1 MKQQFTK
8 TFFFLSVILI
18 SAAVSAKKPAYE
30 IFNAKGKSSKYSKLL
45 KEAQEVDIILFGELH
60 NNPIS
65 HWLQL
70 ELTNDLHSIIGDSL
84 IMGAEMF
91 ESDNALILQEY
102 VSGTIR
108 TRNFETE
115 ARLWPNYKTDIKPLV
130 EFARENKLDFIA
142 TNVPRRYA
150 AIVNFGGFEA
160 LEDLSDEAKKLIS
173 PLPVL
178 FDPELPQYMKM
189 AEMMGGGQMGD
200 HANSNIV
207 KAQALKD
214 ATMAHFILENF
225 EPGKLFIHFHG
236 SFHSDFYEG
245 IMWYLLQ
252 QNPDLKILTISTTE
266 LDGEGNL
273 PEEEIGAADFIIATP
288 GTMTKTH

>member
-1 MKQQFTK
+1 MKHLFTK
-8 TFFFLSVILI
+8 TILFLFILLI
-18 SAAVSAKKPAYE
+18 SNAVTANKPAYG
-30 IFNAKGKSSKYSKLL
+30 IFNAKGKSTKYSKLL
-45 KEAQEVDIILFGELH
+45 KEAQNVDIILFGELH

-70 ELTNDLHSIIGDSL
+70 ELAKDLHSIYGDSL
-84 IMGAEMF
+84 ILGAEMF

-102 VSGTIR
+102 VSGAIR
-108 TRNFETE
+108 VRNFEAE
-115 ARLWPNYKTDIKPLV
+115 AKLWPNYKTDIKPLV
-130 EFARENKLDFIA
+130 EFARENNLQFIA

-150 AIVNFGGFEA
+150 ATVNFGGFEA
-160 LEDLSDEAKKLIS
+160 LEELSEEAKRLIS

-189 AEMMGGGQMGD
+189 AEMMGGQMGD
-200 HANSNIV
+200 HANNNIV

-214 ATMAHFILENF
+214 ATMAYFILKNF
-225 EPGKLFIHFHG
+225 ESGKVFLHFHG

-252 QNPDLKILTISTTE
+252 QNPDLKILTIATTE
-266 LDGEGNL
+266 LDEEGNL
-273 PEEEIGAADFIIATP
+273 PEDKVGAADFIIATP
-288 GTMTKTH
+288 GSMTKTH

>member
-1 MKQQFTK
+1 MKHYYYK
-8 TFFFLSVILI
+8 TILFLCLLLI
-18 SAAVSAKKPAYE
+18 SSTLAAEKPAYQL
-30 IFNAKGKSSKYSKLL
+30 FNTKGKNTKYSKLI
-45 KEAQEVDIILFGELH
+45 KEAQHVDIVLFGELH

-70 ELTNDLHSIIGDSL
+70 ELSKDLHALFGENL
-84 IMGAEMF
+84 VMGAEMF

-102 VSGTIR
+102 VSGAIR
-108 TRNFETE
+108 TRNFEAE
-115 ARLWPNYKTDIKPLV
+115 AKLWPNYKTDYKPLV

-150 AIVNFGGFEA
+150 AAVNFGGFEA
-160 LEDLSDEAKKLIS
+160 LELLSDEARLLLP
-173 PLPVL
+173 PLPVA

-189 AEMMGGGQMGD
+189 AEMMGGQMGD

-214 ATMAHFILENF
+214 ATMAHFILNNY
-225 EPGKLFIHFHG
+225 EPGKIFLHFHG

-245 IMWYLLQ
+245 IMWYLLK
-252 QNPDLKILTISTTE
+252 QNPDLKILTIATIE
-266 LDGEGNL
+266 ADNLDEF
-273 PEEEIGAADFIIATP
+273 PEDQTGIADYVIVTP
-288 GTMTKTH
+288 KKMTKTH

>member
-1 MKQQFTK
+1 MKHYYYK
-8 TFFFLSVILI
+8 TILFLCLLLI
-18 SAAVSAKKPAYE
+18 STSLAAEKPAYQLY
-30 IFNAKGKSSKYSKLL
+30 NAKGKNTKYSKLIRD
-45 KEAQEVDIILFGELH
+45 AQNADIILFGEQH

-70 ELTNDLHSIIGDSL
+70 ELSTDLHSIYGENL

-102 VSGTIR
+102 VSGAIR
-108 TRNFETE
+108 TRNFEAE
-115 ARLWPNYKTDIKPLV
+115 AKLWPNYKTDIKPLV
-130 EFARENKLDFIA
+130 EFARENKLAFIA

-160 LEDLSDEAKKLIS
+160 LELLSDEARLLIP
-173 PLPVL
+173 PLPVA
-178 FDPELPQYMKM
+178 FDPELPQYVKM
-189 AEMMGGGQMGD
+189 AEMMGGQMGD

-214 ATMAHFILENF
+214 ATMAHFILNNY
-225 EPGKLFIHFHG
+225 EPGKIFLHFHG

-252 QNPDLKILTISTTE
+252 QNPDLKILTIATIE
-266 LDGEGNL
+266 ADNLDEF
-273 PEEEIGAADFIIATP
+273 PEDQSGIADYVIVTP
-288 GTMTKTH
+288 KTMTKTH